1 MSHPSQSER
10 PESNSTSDRGSSSE
24 TLERVERLNADF
36 ARIRAQGQAVADLTR
51 ALDAVLQEDAGLPPS
66 GDGV

>member
-1 MSHPSQSER
+1 MSHPDQSNS
-10 PESNSTSDRGSSSE
+10 PESNSTSDPGTSSE

-51 ALDAVLQEDAGLPPS
+51 ALDAVLQEEAGLRPS